1 MRMMSGSGCAANAAP
16 GVGSVMHRAIR
27 RSDACVFVTAID
39 AHRRRS
45 QSEDQALGA
54 DTHPRGDQQTTSQ
67 RGEHDVE
74 CYRIRPEFG
83 LPISPAAREL
93 PFESRTDL
101 RHRIAPKERQMAA
114 QTLHELFVEELRDMY
129 DAEKRLIKA
138 LPKIARHVQSDEL
151 RSALTEHLRQT
162 EKQVTRLEQVF
173 RSIDETPKGKKCDGM
188 MGILE
193 EGNTAMEELEEG
205 PVLDA
210 ALIAGCQ
217 KVEHYEIAS
226 YGTLAYFAELM
237 GHERAKELLGTT
249 LDEEKAADEK
259 LNAIAKSD
267 VNRDALTG
275 EGSEDEDMESA
286 GSRPMRR
293 GASMGMVNERPS
305 RRRSGTSRKTGSSR
319 GRSSSRRSR

>member
-1 MRMMSGSGCAANAAP
+1 
-16 GVGSVMHRAIR
+16 
-27 RSDACVFVTAID
+27 
-39 AHRRRS
+39 
-45 QSEDQALGA
+45 
-54 DTHPRGDQQTTSQ
+54 
-67 RGEHDVE
+67 
-74 CYRIRPEFG
+74 
-83 LPISPAAREL
+83 
-93 PFESRTDL
+93 
-101 RHRIAPKERQMAA
+101 MAA

-129 DAEKRLIKA
+129 DAEKRIIKA
-138 LPKIARHVQSDEL
+138 LPKIARHAQSDEL

-162 EKQVTRLEQVF
+162 EKQATRLEQVF
-173 RSIDETPKGKKCDGM
+173 KSIGETPRGKKCDGI

-259 LNAIAKSD
+259 LNTIATSE
-267 VNRDALTG
+267 VNRDALMSGG
-275 EGSEDEDMESA
+275 EEDEDEMEEEEKSPR
-286 GSRPMRR
+286 GRR
-293 GASMGMVNERPS
+293 SASMAMANERSS
-305 RRRSGTSRKTGSSR
+305 RSSSSR
-319 GRSSSRRSR
+319 GRSSRGRRR